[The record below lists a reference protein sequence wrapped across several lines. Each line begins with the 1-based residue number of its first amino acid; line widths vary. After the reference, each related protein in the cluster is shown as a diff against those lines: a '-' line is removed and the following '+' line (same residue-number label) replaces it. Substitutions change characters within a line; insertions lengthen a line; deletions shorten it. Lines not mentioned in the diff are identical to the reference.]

1 MRLTHLVAVF
11 QRLGHSSTLV
21 TAEFMAR
28 LKNAMT
34 RRSVRRL
41 ANCFSEALS
50 LRPPWRDTSEVFGLG
65 DPDPWLCHTSATTL
79 STARRAC
86 DGTPGVGERSRLSAF
101 SVGLSE

>member
-1 MRLTHLVAVF
+1 MSSPSFSGLGTHRLWLRPSSVA
-11 QRLGHSSTLV
+11 T
-21 TAEFMAR
+21 

-86 DGTPGVGERSRLSAF
+86 DGTPGVGERSRLSAS